1 MVGFDKIL
9 GDSMALNPF
18 QLEIEKLAK
27 SMGLKGAAQQ
37 QVYGTPQYQDL
48 INRFYG
54 SIPLPAGVSETMVTN
69 RTPGQVSYSDPEGFI
84 HNLVRNL
91 SGTDPRLGEVSES
104 STNRPAVLPSSKGEQ
119 TAINTLLPNLVNLF
133 NSPVGLSQLDPQT
146 LELLQQM
153 KAAEDQALQE
163 QFNNEIGT
171 VIAQLTGQGI
181 GSSSI
186 AGDILGQ
193 AKQRQGLVKSQAQGQ
208 QAQRQL
214 GVQEFLTQGQQGR
227 DAGMQ
232 DFVLNLLNQA
242 LNRDVSGAQ
251 VGVQKEQVANQN
263 DQFYRT
269 LQEQMRQFDEM
280 KRMQERQA
288 LFNNIMKGVSTAAS
302 LGAGLAGGSLFGG
315 VGGGV
320 PAPATPSYFPS
331 TTYPR

>member
-1 MVGFDKIL
+1 
-9 GDSMALNPF
+9 MALNPF

-27 SMGLKGAAQQ
+27 SMGLQGAAQQ

-48 INRFYG
+48 VNRFYG
-54 SIPLPAGVSETMVTN
+54 AIPLPAGITEAMVTG

-84 HNLVRNL
+84 HNLTRNL
-91 SGTDPRLGEVSES
+91 SGTDPRLGEVRES

-119 TAINTLLPNLVNLF
+119 SAINTLLPNLVNLF

-146 LELLQQM
+146 LGLLQQM

-163 QFNNEIGT
+163 QFDREIGT
-171 VIAQLTGQGI
+171 LIAQLTGQGI

-186 AGDILGQ
+186 AGDILSQ
-193 AKQRQGLVKSQAQGQ
+193 AKQGQGLVKSQAQGQ

-214 GVQEFLTQGQQGR
+214 GVQEFLTQGQQTR

-251 VGVQKEQVANQN
+251 VGVQQQQVTNQN

-280 KRMQERQA
+280 KRAQERQN
-288 LFNNIMKGVSTAAS
+288 LFNNIMKGVTTAAS
-302 LGAGLAGGSLFGG
+302 LGAGLAGGGGFSSLFSGG
-315 VGGGV
+315 KLPTSSLPTVGYGG
-320 PAPATPSYFPS
+320 
-331 TTYPR
+331 

>member
-1 MVGFDKIL
+1 
-9 GDSMALNPF
+9 MALNPF

-37 QVYGTPQYQDL
+37 SVYGTPQYQDL
-48 INRFYG
+48 VSKFYG
-54 SIPLPAGVSETMVTN
+54 NIPLPAGINESMVTG
-69 RTPGQVSYSDPEGFI
+69 RTAGQVSYADPEGYI
-84 HNLVRNL
+84 HNLIRNL

-119 TAINTLLPNLVNLF
+119 SAINTLLPNLVNLF
-133 NSPVGLSQLDPQT
+133 KNPLALSQLDPQT
-146 LELLQQM
+146 LALLQQM

-163 QFNNEIGT
+163 QFDNEIGT
-171 VIAQLTGQGI
+171 VIAQLTGQGV

-193 AKQRQGLVKSQAQGQ
+193 AKQRQGLVRSQAQGQ

-214 GVQEFLTQGQQGR
+214 GVQQFLTQGQQTQ
-227 DAGMQ
+227 DQGMQ
-232 DFVLNLLNQA
+232 EFVLNLLNQS

-251 VGVQKEQVANQN
+251 VGVQKEQVTNQN

-269 LQEQMRQFDEM
+269 LQEQIRQFDEM

-288 LFNNIMKGVSTAAS
+288 LFNNIMKGVTTAAS

-315 VGGGV
+315 VSSAGTSSLPTVGFGG
-320 PAPATPSYFPS
+320 
-331 TTYPR
+331 

>member
-1 MVGFDKIL
+1 MP
-9 GDSMALNPF
+9 LNPF

-48 INRFYG
+48 VNRFYG
-54 SIPLPAGVSETMVTN
+54 AIPLPAGVTESMVTG
-69 RTPGQVSYSDPEGFI
+69 RTPGQVSYSDPEGYI
-84 HNLVRNL
+84 HNLIRNL
-91 SGTDPRLGEVSES
+91 SGTDPRLGQVSES

-146 LELLQQM
+146 LELLNQM
-153 KAAEDQALQE
+153 KAAEDAALQQ
-163 QFNNEIGT
+163 QFDREIGT

-181 GSSSI
+181 GSSSM

-193 AKQRQGLVKSQAQGQ
+193 AKQSQGLVKSQAQGQ

-214 GVQEFLTQGQQGR
+214 GVQEFLTQGQQTR
-227 DAGMQ
+227 DQGMQ

-251 VGVQKEQVANQN
+251 IGVQQQQVTNQN
-263 DQFYRT
+263 DQFFRS
-269 LQEQMRQFDEM
+269 LQETMRQFDEQ
-280 KRMQERQA
+280 KRMQERQN
-288 LFNNIMKGVSTAAS
+288 LFNNIMRGVAAAGSAVAGIGSGGFSSIFSGGKLPTSS
-302 LGAGLAGGSLFGG
+302 LPTVGYGG
-315 VGGGV
+315 
-320 PAPATPSYFPS
+320 
-331 TTYPR
+331 